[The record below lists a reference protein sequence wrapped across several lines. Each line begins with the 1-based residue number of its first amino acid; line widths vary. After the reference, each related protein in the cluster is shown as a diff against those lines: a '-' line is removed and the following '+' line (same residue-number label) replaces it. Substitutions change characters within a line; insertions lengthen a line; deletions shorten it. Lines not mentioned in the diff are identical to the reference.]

1 MVTTDKRLASDA
13 STPWQ
18 FELLDTLEGTN
29 LETGGSSIGY
39 VQRVVR
45 SAAG

>member
-18 FELLDTLEGTN
+18 FELVDTLEGGN
-29 LETGGSSIGY
+29 LETGGTSIGY

-45 SAAG
+45 GAAG